1 MGKNLVDRLKIAL
14 RRQLSP
20 KQMANARVRGE
31 SEGFTIV
38 AGSDKPMKIDRLE
51 KCSSDEF
58 ERFRQIFSFM
68 TTPDASHGWKRPH
81 KGYYPSKTVVE
92 KYNERGLL
100 VVKQVSEGNLY
111 ISGKTVTRFFN
122 PPGKLIGK
130 RGESS
135 YGFLLG

>member
-14 RRQLSP
+14 GRQLSP

-31 SEGFTIV
+31 SEGITI
-38 AGSDKPMKIDRLE
+38 
-51 KCSSDEF
+51 
-58 ERFRQIFSFM
+58 FM

-92 KYNERGLL
+92 KYNEKGLL

-111 ISGKTVTRFFN
+111 ISGTTVTRFFN

-130 RGESS
+130 KGESS
-135 YGFLLG
+135 RGFLLG